1 MKKTLANRRMF
12 RQGGAVNSG
21 PTGILASSPSLIDAV
36 AQDAMNVQGG
46 PTVRMAD
53 GGIVRMANGG
63 VASRGFAGPD
73 YARMPVD
80 SLTPNIMPG
89 TGDDFVLKLGINP
102 NFANRK
108 GIPVLENLID
118 SRRALKL
125 PANVMAA
132 VGSRDVGDDDTVS
145 ERYMRLFPESLEP
158 GGADQ
163 ALTQAGQPVSRM
175 DEFLYG
181 VKSGAAQSARN
192 FGQSINALTDVLT
205 RKAPAGQERSDFTSD
220 LLQTRAVMEMKERRP
235 DLASEIDNLAAD
247 ILKKNPEIDADALK
261 NTVAYGLEK
270 ELIDKAARLMERD
283 PTTMDEGDTED
294 SPAVDAMRI
303 DPEKAENVYGRDL
316 GQDDTLGEE
325 DESDPTTIEDEPDPT
340 TIADEPDPTGKA
352 QRSKAQ
358 GRRFP
363 LPPRKPNTVMGP
375 GDQELDPNA
384 GKYKMAGEEAVNQIK
399 EAAKSGNE
407 EETKNKLED
416 YINEFKS
423 AIPEYEGKSEA
434 EKGFDLVKMGM
445 AVAAGESPE
454 AITNISKGVL
464 ATIDNFTED
473 EKAKRA
479 YKQQIAL
486 SAAKYGLQN
495 LRRDREQLAADAKEN
510 RALFKDVFRVKT
522 GETFT
527 KADGTVAKEGDTV
540 ILTVGDIRGGK
551 VDTSK
556 LITEKNL
563 IQQIKTKNSVAAAN
577 LDILKNKTTKPNKFG
592 PTSKQYIED
601 GMRLRT
607 NVATQSLLN
616 RALVELQKPGGE
628 GPLGIK
634 ATAKNMLLSL
644 ANSVNEKEFTE
655 SVFGPL
661 DSQNKFDDFTNR
673 AVTIQIEGLINEG
686 GKITDQERKLAKEI
700 GGALSK
706 GAFSGVFED
715 RVRLERQIKEFS
727 QALQRDSEARSRQM
741 GLAERA
747 WGDHYTTID
756 QVGKGPS
763 YGQMLRAARPKLRGD
778 SSPMASRILP
788 GSINWTDIV
797 STDDKGTVT
806 GFKRDW
812 NSKK

>member
-1 MKKTLANRRMF
+1 MKKTVANRRMF

-63 VASRGFAGPD
+63 SIGDYLPTQNAPLGLRFPRSGRRIQLGFQVPEDERRVRAEMTSEELMKLFPADASLEGGFLGAQRLRTEGDPSFFAGITKSPSTPLGEIASVPYAVFDQMARRLSRGGTKAAQVVADVAEGLVTTRPEGKD
-73 YARMPVD
+73 YQ
-80 SLTPNIMPG
+80 THFGQIMAVN
-89 TGDDFVLKLGINP
+89 DMV
-102 NFANRK
+102 
-108 GIPVLENLID
+108 
-118 SRRALKL
+118 RRAPTVTGVSQEDIGAEIAELGKRIVAQEPDIPPDELKKYITGEIYTKYEGSVPIPGEGL
-125 PANVMAA
+125 DYEDVDMRPQDVTGLA
-132 VGSRDVGDDDTVS
+132 V
-145 ERYMRLFPESLEP
+145 EEFPE
-158 GGADQ
+158 
-163 ALTQAGQPVSRM
+163 
-175 DEFLYG
+175 
-181 VKSGAAQSARN
+181 
-192 FGQSINALTDVLT
+192 
-205 RKAPAGQERSDFTSD
+205 
-220 LLQTRAVMEMKERRP
+220 
-235 DLASEIDNLAAD
+235 
-247 ILKKNPEIDADALK
+247 
-261 NTVAYGLEK
+261 
-270 ELIDKAARLMERD
+270 
-283 PTTMDEGDTED
+283 
-294 SPAVDAMRI
+294 
-303 DPEKAENVYGRDL
+303 DL
-316 GQDDTLGEE
+316 GQDDTLDEDDARGTPSIVPAVPKEGEV
-325 DESDPTTIEDEPDPT
+325 EP
-340 TIADEPDPTGKA
+340 KA
-352 QRSKAQ
+352 
-358 GRRFP
+358 
-363 LPPRKPNTVMGP
+363 PPKSGGAFNEGVDTVMGP

-384 GKYKMAGEEAVNQIK
+384 MKRRTETPGVSAEAVKQIK
-399 EAAKSGNE
+399 DAAKSGNE

-479 YKQQIAL
+479 YKQQVAM

-495 LRRDREQLAADAKEN
+495 LRKDREQLAADAKEN
-510 RALFKDVFRVKT
+510 RALFKDVFRVKA

-577 LDILKNKTTKPNKFG
+577 LDILKNKTTAPNKFTS
-592 PTSKQYIED
+592 TSKQYIKD

-607 NVATQSLLN
+607 NIATQSLLN
-616 RALVELQKPGGE
+616 RSLVELQKPGGE

-644 ANSVNEKEFTE
+644 ANSVNEKEFAE

-661 DSQNKFDDFTNR
+661 DSQKKFDDFTNR
-673 AVTIQIEGLINEG
+673 AVTTQIEGLINEG

-715 RVRLERQIKEFS
+715 RTKLERQIKEFS

-747 WGDHYTTID
+747 WADHYTTID

-763 YGQMLRAARPKLRGD
+763 YGQMLRAARPKLRGA